1 MARSPL
7 FWVYCLWATCA
18 ICAGLM
24 IIGDAKSSGLAVG
37 LEAGFATLLVGL
49 VSTTNGAAR
58 IVIGMLYDLSLIH
71 I

>member
-24 IIGDAKSSGLAVG
+24 IIGDAKSSALAVG
-37 LEAGFATLLVGL
+37 LEAGFATLLGF
-49 VSTTNGAAR
+49 AAFMR
-58 IVIGMLYDLSLIH
+58 LLHRRARTDGRS
-71 I
+71 